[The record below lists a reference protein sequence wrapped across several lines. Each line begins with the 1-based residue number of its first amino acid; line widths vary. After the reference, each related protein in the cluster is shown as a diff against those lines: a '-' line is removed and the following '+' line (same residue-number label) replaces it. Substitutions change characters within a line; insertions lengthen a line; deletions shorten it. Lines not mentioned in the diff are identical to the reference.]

1 MEKNKSIKLMYDE
14 KLICEIDNSNPSF
27 KALVTFVNSQENI
40 RVELFSVDQ
49 IDKFDS
55 DSFLTIIRQSVT
67 DYNKQKALNNEAYI
81 RLREKLDDI
90 DK

>member
-1 MEKNKSIKLMYDE
+1 
-14 KLICEIDNSNPSF
+14 
-27 KALVTFVNSQENI
+27 VNSQDNI

-55 DSFLTIIRQSVT
+55 DGFLTIIRQSVT

-81 RLREKLDDI
+81 RLRGKLNDI